1 MSEKPTYEA
10 LEQKIKELKDSVE
23 LLQTEDALRQGKQSY
38 QTLYENTPGML
49 HSIDENRRLVSVS
62 NTWLEVLGYERYEV
76 IGRKP
81 TDFLTAASRKYAE
94 EVSLPEF
101 FKKGVC
107 KDISYQMVKKNGEI
121 LDILLSAIVVRDAD
135 GKMVRSIAFL
145 TDVTD
150 RNRAEKALQKSERKF
165 KESEQEL
172 KSILHNTPDIIYRLD
187 PEGKII
193 YVNQS
198 VEDYGYSPEE
208 LIGENLLQLVHP
220 GDREKAIYRINE
232 RRTGDRKTK
241 SFEIR
246 LLTKDLVT
254 VPFESKSKGFGRF
267 LNNSE
272 GIYKTKKPH
281 QDSFVGTQ
289 GIARDI
295 TLRRQAEKALKE
307 SKKRFELLFEYAPDP
322 YYLSDMNGIFLDGN
336 RASEKI
342 IGYSKEEL
350 IGKNFFELD
359 LLLPEQLPM
368 AAKLLEKNRNSQATG
383 PDEFK
388 LKAKDGR
395 ELFTEILTLPIEI
408 NGEQTVLGIARDIT
422 KRKQIET
429 DRERLIKEL
438 QDALEEV
445 KTLRGFI
452 PICATCKKIRDDE
465 GYWQK
470 LEKYI
475 QDRSDAKFS
484 HSICPDCVDTHYPDI
499 DI

>member
-10 LEQKIKELKDSVE
+10 LEQKIKELEEAVE
-23 LLQTEDALRQGKQSY
+23 LLQAEDTLRQGKQSY
-38 QTLYENTPGML
+38 QALYETTPGML
-49 HSIDENRRLVSVS
+49 HSIDENRRMVSVS
-62 NTWLEVLGYERYEV
+62 NYWLEMLGYERHEV
-76 IGRKP
+76 IGRKS
-81 TDFLTAASRKYAE
+81 TDFLTEASRKYAE
-94 EVSLPEF
+94 EVALPEF
-101 FKKGVC
+101 FKKGAC

-121 LDILLSAIVVRDAD
+121 LDILLSAIVVRDTG
-135 GKMVRSIAFL
+135 GKMVRSIAVL

-150 RNRAEKALQKSERKF
+150 RNRAEKALKKSERNF
-165 KESEQEL
+165 RASEQEL
-172 KSILHNTPDIIYRLD
+172 KSILNNAPDIIYRLD
-187 PEGKII
+187 PEGNII
-193 YVNQS
+193 YVNQA
-198 VEDYGYSPEE
+198 VKNFGYSPEE
-208 LIGENLLQLVHP
+208 LIGKNILELVHP

-246 LLTKDLVT
+246 LLTKDLDT
-254 VPFESKSKGFGRF
+254 VPFETKSRGFGSF
-267 LNNSE
+267 LINAE
-272 GIYKTKKPH
+272 GIYRTEKPH

-295 TLRRQAEKALKE
+295 TLRRQAEKALKKSE
-307 SKKRFELLFEYAPDP
+307 KRFKQLFEYAPEP
-322 YYLSDMNGIFLDGN
+322 YYLSDMNGFFLDGN
-336 RASEKI
+336 KAAEKI

-350 IGKNFFELD
+350 IGKSFFDLD

-368 AAKLLEKNRNSQATG
+368 AAELLEKNKNGQATG

-395 ELFTEILTLPIEI
+395 EIFSEILTFPMGI
-408 NGEQTVLGIARDIT
+408 NGEQMVLGIARDIT
-422 KRKQIET
+422 KHKQNEIE
-429 DRERLIKEL
+429 RERLIKEL
-438 QDALEEV
+438 QDSLEEV

-452 PICATCKKIRDDE
+452 PICASCKKIRDDE